1 MGNETNTELETQ
13 FVLRRL
19 EEALRIFGKQVEAR
33 WFWAF
38 VLGLIL
44 LVGFAYVI
52 AMYRRDSRSVGPLW
66 ATLLGFMRCLV
77 YLILGGVFLLPAW
90 QTWEKTETHS
100 KVVIAIDVSDSMRS
114 RDDIPSE
121 SMPVEKLPTRI
132 DKVQEFLLANQ
143 GAFIKDLQA

>member
-1 MGNETNTELETQ
+1 MGNESNTVLETQ

-19 EEALRIFGKQVEAR
+19 EEALRVFGKQVEAR

-52 AMYRRDSRSVGPLW
+52 AMYRRDSRSVGAIW

-77 YLILGGVFLLPAW
+77 YLVLGAVFLLPAW
-90 QTWEKTETHS
+90 QTWEKTETRS
-100 KVVIAIDVSDSMRS
+100 KVVIVNDVTNR
-114 RDDIPSE
+114 
-121 SMPVEKLPTRI
+121 MPM
-132 DKVQEFLLANQ
+132 
-143 GAFIKDLQA
+143 